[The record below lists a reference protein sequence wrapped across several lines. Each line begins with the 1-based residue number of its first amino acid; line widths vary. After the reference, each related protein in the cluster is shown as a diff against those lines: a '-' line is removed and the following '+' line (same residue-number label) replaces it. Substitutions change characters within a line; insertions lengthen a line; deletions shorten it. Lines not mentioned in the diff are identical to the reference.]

1 MTNAIRYLEA
11 AKADQVAA
19 ELAAEGYKVER
30 EPERPG
36 DNYDLIATKDGKT
49 IAIEI
54 KARSALQQSSKQIR
68 RLREQALQ
76 RGYNEFRLIVAN
88 PPREKII
95 KIEGLAE
102 ALTKH
107 LAQAV
112 PQELYA
118 VASQPYIYGL
128 SDLEISAIN
137 VSEDGIRVAGTGFV
151 DVALEWGGGR
161 ERDGLTF
168 NTAFPL
174 SFDVTLSNDLQI
186 AEVHQMNIDTS
197 SFEE

>member
-1 MTNAIRYLEA
+1 MTNAIQYLEA

-19 ELAAEGYKVER
+19 ELEAEGYHVVR
-30 EPERPG
+30 EPESPG
-36 DNYDLIATKDGKT
+36 DSYDLIATKNGKT

-54 KARSALQQSSKQIR
+54 KARSALQQSSDQIR

-95 KIEGLAE
+95 EIEGLAE
-102 ALTKH
+102 ALTNH
-107 LAQAV
+107 LTEVV
-112 PQELYA
+112 PQTLYA

-128 SDLEISAIN
+128 SDLEINAIN
-137 VSEDGIRVAGTGFV
+137 VSEEGIRVAGTGFV
-151 DVALEWGGGR
+151 DVALEWNSGN
-161 ERDGLTF
+161 ERNGCAL
-168 NTAFPL
+168 NTDFPL
-174 SFDVTLSNDLQI
+174 SFDVTLNNDLQI
-186 AEVHQMNIDTS
+186 TEVHQMDVDTS

>member
-1 MTNAIRYLEA
+1 MTNTIQYLEA

-19 ELAAEGYKVER
+19 ELEAEGYHVVR
-30 EPERPG
+30 EPESPG
-36 DNYDLIATKDGKT
+36 DGYDLIATKNGKT
-49 IAIEI
+49 IAVEV
-54 KARSALQQSSKQIR
+54 KARSALQQSSEQIR

-76 RGYNEFRLIVAN
+76 RGYNEFRLVVAN

-95 KIEGLAE
+95 EIEGLAE

-107 LAQAV
+107 LTEVA

-128 SDLEISAIN
+128 SDLEINAIN
-137 VSEDGIRVAGTGFV
+137 VSEEGMRVGGTAFV
-151 DVALEWGGGR
+151 DVALEWNSANEQNQR
-161 ERDGLTF
+161 SL
-168 NTAFPL
+168 NTDFPL
-174 SFDVTLSNDLQI
+174 SFDVTLTNDLQI

>member
-1 MTNAIRYLEA
+1 MTNAIHYLEA

-19 ELAAEGYKVER
+19 ELAAEGYNVVR
-30 EPERPG
+30 EPKQP
-36 DNYDLIATKDGKT
+36 DDSYDLIATKDGKT

-54 KARSALQQSSKQIR
+54 KARSALQEASEQIR

-95 KIEGLAE
+95 EIAGLEE
-102 ALTKH
+102 ALTRH
-107 LAQAV
+107 LTEDV
-112 PQELYA
+112 PQELYD

-128 SDLEISAIN
+128 SDLEINAIN
-137 VSEDGIRVAGTGFV
+137 VSETGIRVTGTGIL
-151 DVALEWGGGR
+151 DVALAWGGGK
-161 ERDGLTF
+161 ERDGVSL
-168 NTAFPL
+168 NTDFPL
-174 SFDVTLSNDLQI
+174 GFDVTLNNDLQI
-186 AEVHQMNIDTS
+186 AEVHQMNVDTS